1 VSRADDLS
9 QAFLRPPAQDS
20 QRTLKSLIA
29 HATDSQGLPIPIP
42 TGGVP
47 AARGIGISPEAQS
60 PGPSSGGAWPVRA
73 IRGERRAM
81 FDDEGD
87 PTGCYRVVRILWEMS
102 DGTEEWVDYSA
113 LIAEGAWTNG

>member
-1 VSRADDLS
+1 VSRADDLT

-47 AARGIGISPEAQS
+47 AARGVGISPEAQS
-60 PGPSSGGAWPVRA
+60 PGPSSGGAWPVKA
-73 IRGERRAM
+73 LEGERRPEL
-81 FDDEGD
+81 DENNE

-102 DGTEEWVDYSA
+102 NGEEVWMDYED
-113 LIAEGAWTNG
+113 LLDEENWTDV